1 MSTGSFNWGRMTTG
15 EKKNCECAACG
26 KEARAWLWPD
36 DGEQGYGLALIRED
50 GKQPAA
56 LPVCEECYD
65 TEIGRHAVMRKWF
78 DKPDLMFLDGDRKPS

>member
-1 MSTGSFNWGRMTTG
+1 MTTG
-15 EKKNCECAACG
+15 EKKNLECAACG

-50 GKQPAA
+50 GKQLAA

-65 TEIGRHAVMRKWF
+65 TEIGRHAGHAEMVGQAR
-78 DKPDLMFLDGDRKPS
+78 PDVPRRHRKPS